1 MLLHE
6 LDLIV
11 LKVRHGDALG
21 LELELAMDTGTWRT
35 DKDTKVH
42 DDVWRRL
49 HRTVHADLVFSD
61 EGELAESVLI
71 FFNLELGGHVLWWV
85 GGCVRDVL
93 FFVVVVYRS
102 MCMLLCVL
110 RFCLE
115 IGRAHV

>member
-1 MLLHE
+1 MFNKKSHKNQSNKKNRARCCPAVYIL
-6 LDLIV
+6 
-11 LKVRHGDALG
+11 
-21 LELELAMDTGTWRT
+21 DTGTWRT

-85 GGCVRDVL
+85 
-93 FFVVVVYRS
+93 
-102 MCMLLCVL
+102 
-110 RFCLE
+110 
-115 IGRAHV
+115 RA